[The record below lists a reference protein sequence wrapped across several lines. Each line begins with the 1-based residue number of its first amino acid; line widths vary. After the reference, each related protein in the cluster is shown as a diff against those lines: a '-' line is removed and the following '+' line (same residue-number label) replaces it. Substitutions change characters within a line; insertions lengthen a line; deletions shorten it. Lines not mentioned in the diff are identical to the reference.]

1 VKTGDERGTRFA
13 NNHETQL
20 YTNMEGLFY
29 SAIGEMHVRQSFAEE
44 SPTMGTA
51 ATVAHELGRRF
62 GRQYEQKT
70 GDPIWDV
77 DRWDLYI
84 TRINQPSNRKCLTGK

>member
-1 VKTGDERGTRFA
+1 MGWLLLGAIRGR
-13 NNHETQL
+13 NGVGSH
-20 YTNMEGLFY
+20 FY
-29 SAIGEMHVRQSFAEE
+29 CSALTEMHVRQSFAEQ
-44 SPTMGTA
+44 SPTTGTA

-62 GRQYEQKT
+62 GRQYEQDT

-84 TRINQPSNRKCLTGK
+84 SRINQPANRKCLTGK